1 MAAPGMLRAIA
12 PGDAGEVLTLQRAAF
27 VTEAQAHGDPHLPPL
42 TQTLAELRAELE
54 DPSCHGWTVREAGR
68 LVACVRVHVS
78 GDIADLVRLVVAPD
92 RQGGGI
98 GTRLLRAAEDRLPP
112 HVREIRLFTGERSHA
127 NLRLYERH
135 GYRRTHTTAA
145 AGYRLVHLAKQG

>member
-1 MAAPGMLRAIA
+1 MTAPGTLRAIA
-12 PGDAGEVLTLQRAAF
+12 PGDVGEVLTLQRAAF
-27 VTEAQAHGDPHLPPL
+27 VTEAQTHGDPHLPPL

-54 DPSCHGWTVREAGR
+54 DPSCRGWTVREAGR
-68 LVACVRVHVS
+68 LIACVRVHVS

-98 GTRLLRAAEDRLPP
+98 GTRLLRAAEDWLPP

-135 GYRRTHTTAA
+135 GYRRTHTTVAD
-145 AGYRLVHLAKQG
+145 GYRLVHLAKQR

>member
-42 TQTLAELRAELE
+42 TQTLAELRAEFE
-54 DPSCHGWTVREAGR
+54 DPSCRGWTVREAVR

-78 GDIADLVRLVVAPD
+78 GDIADLIRLVVASD

-127 NLRLYERH
+127 SRDQRP
-135 GYRRTHTTAA
+135 
-145 AGYRLVHLAKQG
+145 

>member
-1 MAAPGMLRAIA
+1 MTAPGMLRAIA
-12 PGDAGEVLTLQRAAF
+12 PGDAGEVLTLQRASF
-27 VTEAQAHGDPHLPPL
+27 VTEAQAHGAPPLPPL
-42 TQTLAELRAELE
+42 TQPLAELRAELE
-54 DPSCHGWTVREAGR
+54 DPSCRGWTVREAGR

-92 RQGGGI
+92 RQGGAI

-135 GYRRTHTTAA
+135 G
-145 AGYRLVHLAKQG
+145 